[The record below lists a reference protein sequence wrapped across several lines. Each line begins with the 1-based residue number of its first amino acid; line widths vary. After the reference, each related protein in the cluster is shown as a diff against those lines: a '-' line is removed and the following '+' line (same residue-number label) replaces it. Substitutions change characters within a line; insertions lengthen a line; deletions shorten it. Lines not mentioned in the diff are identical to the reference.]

1 MLHKGSF
8 GDPAG
13 LIAWVVCIAAG
24 LLFAR
29 QAIATA
35 LAVAVQTGLATRS
48 AEARFNALIRNT
60 ADVIAIVTPDGTVS
74 YVTPTAER
82 IFGFPAQ
89 DLIGQRLEELVAFDD
104 RARLREFLAHDLAEG
119 GRFGSR
125 RGARAARRRTPARGR
140 DPRHQHGSASPRS
153 AGGC

>member
-1 MLHKGSF
+1 MDAAERSSPLAPLTPYAALMLAGYALLMLHQGSF

-29 QAIATA
+29 QVIATA
-35 LAVAVQTGLATRS
+35 RMVAIQTGLATRS

-60 ADVIAIVTPDGTVS
+60 ADVIAIVAKDATIG

-82 IFGFPAQ
+82 IFGFRPSIHETTMQ
-89 DLIGQRLEELVAFDD
+89 GGMRSLE
-104 RARLREFLAHDLAEG
+104 
-119 GRFGSR
+119 
-125 RGARAARRRTPARGR
+125 
-140 DPRHQHGSASPRS
+140 
-153 AGGC
+153 